1 MDLTEPMVL
10 ANAMIF
16 HDTMTNQMNQT
27 MLSNS
32 YQSSTYP
39 SFYQGRRFDRDG
51 LYYDGVCSEYSFSV
65 GDSFTFGDSFH
76 IPIKDFKDTLSNPIT
91 LESVDGR
98 EYMKMVMGRMKGLLL
113 VSIFFKS
120 PKTSSI
126 DTIKMTIMERIRGF
140 RKDEEDIVI
149 VVDGERSEEFDEGL
163 LKGLKAKYQITEN
176 KIIIRIDKL

>member
-16 HDTMTNQMNQT
+16 HDSINQQMNQT
-27 MLSNS
+27 MLSS
-32 YQSSTYP
+32 LSQSSSYP
-39 SFYQGRRFDRDG
+39 SFYQGTRFDRDG
-51 LYYDGVCSEYSFSV
+51 VYYDGVSSEYAIPF
-65 GDSFTFGDSFH
+65 GDSFPFRDSFH
-76 IPIKDFKDTLSNPIT
+76 IPIQDFNDTLSNPIT
-91 LESVDGR
+91 LETVDGR

-126 DTIKMTIMERIRGF
+126 ETVKMTIMERIRGF

>member
-1 MDLTEPMVL
+1 MDLTDPMVL

-39 SFYQGRRFDRDG
+39 SFYQGTRFDRDG

-65 GDSFTFGDSFH
+65 GDSFH

-126 DTIKMTIMERIRGF
+126 ETIKMTIMERIREF
-140 RKDEEDIVI
+140 RKNEEDVVI